1 MTNKIKN
8 EVINI
13 LQKQLQIEKNKKYS
27 NFLTFL
33 IDNFDNC
40 ENNNLQNKRK
50 KKQRISSTNMFDIL
64 NEESS
69 FI

>member
-8 EVINI
+8 EVLII
-13 LQKQLQIEKNKKYS
+13 LQKQLKIEKNKKYS

-33 IDNFDNC
+33 IDNF
-40 ENNNLQNKRK
+40 ENNKDNNLQNKRK
-50 KKQRISSTNMFDIL
+50 KRPRISSTNMFDIL